1 METIVAVLVAVIFY
15 LIVQIIILKS
25 SLGGLVCYMRSKKYP
40 IPTKEEMTEWGKR
53 YIKRY
58 FDDDTGN

>member
-1 METIVAVLVAVIFY
+1 METIVAVLVTVILY
-15 LIVQIIILKS
+15 LMVRIIILKS
-25 SLGGLVCYMRSKKYP
+25 WLGGLIWYMRSKKYP